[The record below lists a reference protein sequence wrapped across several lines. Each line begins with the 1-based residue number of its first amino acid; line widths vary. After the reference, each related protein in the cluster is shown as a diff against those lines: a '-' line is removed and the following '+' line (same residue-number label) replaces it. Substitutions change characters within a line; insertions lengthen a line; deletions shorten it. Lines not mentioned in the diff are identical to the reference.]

1 MHLVSTK
8 LSFDGLSACLKKS
21 HQHTSKGHRGQRIA
35 VGIYAGVN
43 ENRKDRDHFCSAVW
57 Q

>member
-35 VGIYAGVN
+35 VGI
-43 ENRKDRDHFCSAVW
+43 
-57 Q
+57 